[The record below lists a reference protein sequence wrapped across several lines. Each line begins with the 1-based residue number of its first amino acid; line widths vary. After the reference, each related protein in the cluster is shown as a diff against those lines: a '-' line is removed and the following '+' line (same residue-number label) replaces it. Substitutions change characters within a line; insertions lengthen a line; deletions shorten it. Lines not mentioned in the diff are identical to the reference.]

1 MADHSVDRETASHG
15 SGIPWAFGL
24 HWIPGSAR
32 GVWVGVGQLIG
43 FDWAE
48 SSFQHFWLSPEKREL
63 SVRKRGG
70 VGGWRVGV
78 GGVKG
83 TWEKP

>member
-1 MADHSVDRETASHG
+1 MADHSVDMETAYPRFWDSM
-15 SGIPWAFGL
+15 GIWFVLDSWLSMG
-24 HWIPGSAR
+24 
-32 GVWVGVGQLIG
+32 VGVGQLIG

-48 SSFQHFWLSPEKREL
+48 SSFQHFWLSPEEREL
-63 SVRKRGG
+63 SERKQGWG
-70 VGGWRVGV
+70 IGIVG